1 MGMFAQEIRLVP
13 RIAKTRAD
21 VTVAWC
27 YPNTYSIGM
36 SGLGYQLIWWLLEQD
51 EEVMVHRAFT
61 DICEEGVAGADL
73 FGFTLSW
80 ELDFTNVLSMLKAN
94 RIPLAGRDRGE
105 DHAIVFAGGPVLSAN
120 PEPFADI
127 FDVILLGDAEDTV
140 PRLLKCWKETRA
152 LTRQEKLLRLAQE
165 AGIYVPSLYESQYDE
180 GSGTFVATVAKHDG
194 VPGIVSR
201 SLFRPPDGYV
211 AHSVL
216 LSPDTTWGDVF
227 LVEVVRSCPQ
237 ECRFCLASFLTRPF
251 RAANVDTII
260 EKIDLARPHTKR
272 VGLLGPSITEH
283 PEFESIADRLLERP
297 DLKVTVASVR
307 ADTLTKELVEKFV
320 ALGQKSVTIAL
331 ESGSERLRRI
341 MKKNLT
347 EPEIFQAVEAIDRGG
362 LDGVKFY
369 GIAGL
374 PYETQTDLEETVR
387 LLRQLKKEHRRL
399 KFVFGLSSFVPK
411 AQTPFQWKGRD
422 RDTQSKME
430 FLRKNLAGAGIDV
443 RTESRNWSDIQALL
457 SRGDRRLTKVLL
469 AVAESKGKLGDWKRA
484 LKACPE
490 VPSLDYYAY
499 RDIDPDEV
507 LPWSHV
513 APEEKLKYLGR
524 HLEEAGKEALVSDA

>member
-1 MGMFAQEIRLVP
+1 MFAQEIRLVP
-13 RIAKTRAD
+13 RISKSRAD
-21 VTVAWC
+21 INVAWC

-36 SGLGYQLIWWLLEQD
+36 SGLGYQLIWWLMEQD
-51 EEVMVHRAFT
+51 EEVNIHRAFT
-61 DICEEGVAGADL
+61 DISEDGVRGCDL

-80 ELDFTNVLSMLKAN
+80 ELDFINILSMLKLYGV
-94 RIPLAGRDRGE
+94 PLESSLRD
-105 DHAIVFAGGPVLSAN
+105 DSDPIIFSGGPVLSAN

-127 FDVILLGDAEDTV
+127 FDVVLLGDAEETI
-140 PRLLKCWKETRA
+140 PRLLNCWKKISS
-152 LTRQEKLLRLAQE
+152 LPRQEKLLRLAQE
-165 AGIYVPSLYESQYDE
+165 AGIYVPSLYEAHYESTCGAFERTIPKQ
-180 GSGTFVATVAKHDG
+180 DG
-194 VPGIVSR
+194 VPQTVSK
-201 SLFRPPDGYV
+201 SLFRPPDDYV

-251 RAANVDTII
+251 RAINVETII
-260 EKIDLARPHTKR
+260 AKVDLASPHTKR

-283 PEFESIADRLLERP
+283 PDFELIADRLLERP
-297 DLKVTVASVR
+297 DLKVSVASVR
-307 ADTLTKELVEKFV
+307 ADTLTKALVEKFH

-331 ESGSERLRRI
+331 ESGSERLRRV

-347 EPEIFQAVEAIDRGG
+347 EPEVLAAVRAIDEGG
-362 LDGVKFY
+362 LEGVKFY

-374 PYETQTDLEETVR
+374 PYETAEDLDETVR
-387 LLRQLKKEHRRL
+387 LLRQLKKSHRRL

-422 RDTQSKME
+422 RDSQSKME

-443 RTESRNWSDIQALL
+443 RTESHNWSDIQALL
-457 SRGDRRLTKVLL
+457 SRGDRRLTPVLL
-469 AVAESKGKLGDWKRA
+469 AVANSQGKLGDWRRA
-484 LKACPE
+484 LKATPS
-490 VPSLDYYAY
+490 VPNLQYYAY
-499 RDIDPDEV
+499 RDIEPAES
-507 LPWSHV
+507 LPWSHI

-524 HLEEAGKEALVSDA
+524 HLEEARQEASK